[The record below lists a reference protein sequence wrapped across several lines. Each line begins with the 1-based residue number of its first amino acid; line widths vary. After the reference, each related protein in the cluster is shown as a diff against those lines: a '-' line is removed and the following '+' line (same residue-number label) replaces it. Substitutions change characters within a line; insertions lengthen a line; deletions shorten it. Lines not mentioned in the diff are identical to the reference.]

1 MENDL
6 YVNYDAL
13 CYATFINIKT
23 LTSGVN
29 YIYLKG
35 FDYDNEDHQFVLAV
49 IHACYSILE
58 EKDILV
64 DVGPFARKAISK
76 RYPCFTR
83 VRKPKGEPE
92 VVVDINELLEFMYP
106 TAQNLCGPVFL
117 FSDIYHAYYSEKGKD
132 R

>member
-35 FDYDNEDHQFVLAV
+35 FDYDNEDHHFVLAV

-64 DVGPFARKAISK
+64 DVSAFTRRAISK
-76 RYPCFTR
+76 RYPSFTR

-92 VVVDINELLEFMYP
+92 TVVDINELLEFMYP
-106 TAQNLCGPVFL
+106 TAHSLCGPVFL
-117 FSDIYHAYYSEKGKD
+117 FSDIYHAYYDKKGKD

>member
-6 YVNYDAL
+6 YVKYDSL

-35 FDYDNEDHQFVLAV
+35 FDYNNEDHHFVLAV

-58 EKDILV
+58 EKDILL
-64 DVGPFARKAISK
+64 DIGPFQRKAISK
-76 RYPCFTR
+76 KYKAFTS

-92 VVVDINELLEFMYP
+92 KCVDIDELLEFMYP
-106 TAQNLCGPVFL
+106 TAQSLCGPVFL
-117 FSDIYHAYYSEKGKD
+117 FSDIYNAYYAGKD
-132 R
+132 

>member
-23 LTSGVN
+23 LTSDVN

-35 FDYDNEDHQFVLAV
+35 FDYNNEDHQFVLAV

-64 DVGPFARKAISK
+64 NVGPWTRRAISNK
-76 RYPCFTR
+76 YKALTR
-83 VRKPKGEPE
+83 VRKPKNEPE
-92 VVVDINELLEFMYP
+92 KCVDVDELLDFMYP
-106 TAQNLCGPVFL
+106 TAQNLCGSTFL
-117 FSDIYHAYYSEKGKD
+117 FGDIYNAYYKEKGKN